1 MAKKK
6 EMIDK
11 YAYIEINKRMKFL
24 GFLAFIG
31 ITFGIGV
38 VIFEQIFLGFPW
50 VVSVPP
56 IFLIGASALM
66 VPVAERWVYRPW
78 QKTAQRNEATK
89 IDRIYKY

>member
-1 MAKKK
+1 MAKQK
-6 EMIDK
+6 EMIDQ
-11 YAYIEINKRMKFL
+11 YAYIEINKRKKFFGL
-24 GFLAFIG
+24 LAFIG
-31 ITFGIGV
+31 ITFGMGV

-56 IFLIGASALM
+56 ICLIGASVLL
-66 VPVAERWVYRPW
+66 VPIAEKWVYRPW